1 MASLTN
7 PLFTVSY
14 QKNDNTELFK
24 QMDDTLNVNNTQNY
38 IPIYDRYFELN
49 DTNKDGINLNQK
61 NTIIS
66 LDSKIT
72 DNLFN
77 VKVKNEKEEYLRK
90 SFFKFSPLFDP
101 VKYMVGKYSHIDKEK
116 MKSFLNIK
124 RRKDI
129 QKKCWM

>member
-24 QMDDTLNVNNTQNY
+24 QMDDTLNVYNTQNY

-61 NTIIS
+61 NTITS
-66 LDSKIT
+66 LDSK
-72 DNLFN
+72 
-77 VKVKNEKEEYLRK
+77 
-90 SFFKFSPLFDP
+90 
-101 VKYMVGKYSHIDKEK
+101 
-116 MKSFLNIK
+116 
-124 RRKDI
+124 
-129 QKKCWM
+129 